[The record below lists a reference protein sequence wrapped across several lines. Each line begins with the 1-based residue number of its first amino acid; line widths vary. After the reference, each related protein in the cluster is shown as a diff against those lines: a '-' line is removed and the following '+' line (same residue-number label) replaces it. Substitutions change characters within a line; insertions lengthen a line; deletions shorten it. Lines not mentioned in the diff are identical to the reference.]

1 MEGEDE
7 ENVEAEKEESFFV
20 FFRGEDS
27 IQIKARNYDEKY
39 TEEGIE
45 HIKRKKYR

>member
-7 ENVEAEKEESFFV
+7 ENVKAEKEESFFV
-20 FFRGEDS
+20 FFRGDS

-45 HIKRKKYR
+45 HIKRKKI

>member
-7 ENVEAEKEESFFV
+7 ENVEAEKEESFFLG
-20 FFRGEDS
+20 RGDS
-27 IQIKARNYDEKY
+27 FQIKARNYDEKY

-45 HIKRKKYR
+45 HIKRKKNR